1 MTPDY
6 ASDFLCHDQKIILPL
21 FVQAVMLEH
30 NQRAD
35 LRGCYDDKISLKK
48 ADHGYCCVNRL

>member
-35 LRGCYDDKISLKK
+35 LRGCYDDKIS
-48 ADHGYCCVNRL
+48 